1 MPHDS
6 PGTLV
11 SDAKDHGEIRTGIPA
26 YEATMQLGW
35 VKIGHL

>member
-11 SDAKDHGEIRTGIPA
+11 SDAEDFGKTQTGSPPT
-26 YEATMQLGW
+26 EAPNSGG
-35 VKIGHL
+35 VG